1 MFINFKGIIFW
12 LHRSNYCLCYLD
24 LVSKTLVLRMF
35 FNDSGFV
42 NVRVPCDLVNTPG
55 GLETGCLHIFSG
67 GVSF

>member
-1 MFINFKGIIFW
+1 
-12 LHRSNYCLCYLD
+12 
-24 LVSKTLVLRMF
+24 MF

-67 GVSF
+67 GVFILGGY